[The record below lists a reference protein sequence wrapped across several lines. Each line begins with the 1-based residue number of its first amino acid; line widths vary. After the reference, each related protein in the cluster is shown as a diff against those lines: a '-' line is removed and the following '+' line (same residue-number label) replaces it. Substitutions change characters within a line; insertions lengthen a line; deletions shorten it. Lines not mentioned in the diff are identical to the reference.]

1 MPSKPSIP
9 RVCRQCGKDFLASPS
24 VINKGGG
31 VYCSVPCRAI
41 GAGKTRSGPNAVN
54 WKGGVRTRNCAL
66 CGKPFTFRP
75 SQEKRRANAFCS
87 RACADT
93 AKRREPYPEDRGYA
107 TLCIIWPGFK
117 NQDGY
122 AQSDIGPLHRAM
134 YEATYG
140 PVPQGMEM
148 DHLCKQRDCINPDH
162 VEPVTHTENIRRSA
176 ATKLDWPRV
185 CEIRRLHGEGW
196 SQGQLA
202 ARFGVGKSQIQH
214 IVRLRQWREHPQ
226 H

>member
-75 SQEKRRANAFCS
+75 
-87 RACADT
+87 
-93 AKRREPYPEDRGYA
+93 